1 MILMNDID
9 FLLSI
14 INMLNIISNNKELK
28 QYVLQIDNKIGFYRE
43 KDKRNKLLKNLVK
56 DDMHSYSSFCR
67 CLRCCKQLL
76 LYERRVLNI

>member
-1 MILMNDID
+1 MTVMNDID

-28 QYVLQIDNKIGFYRE
+28 QYVLQIDNKIGFLRE
-43 KDKRNKLLKNLVK
+43 KDKRNKLIKDLVK
-56 DDMHSYSSFCR
+56 EDRHSYSSFCR

>member
-1 MILMNDID
+1 MNDID

-28 QYVLQIDNKIGFYRE
+28 QYVLQIDNKIGFSRE
-43 KDKRNKLLKNLVK
+43 KDNRNKLLKDLVK
-56 DDMHSYSSFCR
+56 EDMHSYSSFCR

>member
-1 MILMNDID
+1 MTVMNDID

-28 QYVLQIDNKIGFYRE
+28 QYVLQIDNKIGFLRE
-43 KDKRNKLLKNLVK
+43 KDKRNKLIKDLVK
-56 DDMHSYSSFCR
+56 EDMHSYSSFCR

-76 LYERRVLNI
+76 LYERRVLDI